1 MIHWGIL
8 WQLSEFFTFWI
19 KSEATIKISIE
30 KNLIDISA
38 KINLPL
44 IFTDMDGNRI
54 MSSFAADR
62 LLEETIKEMTRN
74 QVPVI
79 VNGELIGNISSC
91 AKVEGLESLL
101 IMAAYCIGNS
111 LQLEDE
117 IEDLS
122 AEIVRVYEE
131 LSLIY
136 SLSSKLGSDLDI
148 SSICQQVIEEISK
161 VLDAQTILILLL
173 DEMSGMLSIQASTGL
188 EPGGTCSF
196 NFDCAA
202 EPFALLLSRKKATVI
217 TEQIVN
223 SSFPIPLKGALCV
236 PLVTDSRT
244 IGLLIAQDKTTEK
257 EFRTPVM
264 KLIDALSGEI
274 AGAIKKAQLYEKIHS
289 LFISTVEALA
299 SAIDAKDPYTYG
311 HSRRV
316 AQISSEICKEIG
328 MPSADINLIKLAA
341 LLHDIGKIGTPEYIL
356 QKPGRLRSEEMEK
369 IQEHPQQGAQIL
381 SAIVELKD
389 VVAWIKCH
397 HERYDGK
404 GYPDKKI
411 AGKIPLPAR
420 IISIA
425 DSFDAMTSDRPYRKA
440 MAQDKAMDI
449 MDDLAGSQF
458 DPDLFKAFKSVF
470 IQKKLKQI

>member
-1 MIHWGIL
+1 MN
-8 WQLSEFFTFWI
+8 
-19 KSEATIKISIE
+19 SIE

-44 IFTDMDGNRI
+44 IFTDLDGNRI
-54 MSSFAADR
+54 MSSAAADQS
-62 LLEETIKEMTRN
+62 LEETMKELTRN

-79 VNGELIGNISSC
+79 VSGELIGNISSC
-91 AKVEGLESLL
+91 AKIEGLASLL
-101 IMAAYCIGNS
+101 IVAAYCIENS
-111 LQLEDE
+111 LRLEDE

-148 SSICQQVIEEISK
+148 NSICQQVVEEISK
-161 VLDAQTILILLL
+161 VLDAHTIIILLL
-173 DEMSGMLSIQASTGL
+173 DEMSGMLSVQSSTGL
-188 EPGGTCSF
+188 DSGRVSSID
-196 NFDCAA
+196 FDCAA
-202 EPFALLLSRKKATVI
+202 EPFALLLARKTATVI
-217 TEQIVN
+217 TEQIIN
-223 SSFPIPLKGALCV
+223 NPFPIPLKGALCV

-257 EFRTPVM
+257 EFHTPEM

-274 AGAIKKAQLYEKIHS
+274 AGAIKKAQLYERINR
-289 LFISTVEALA
+289 LFISIVEALA

-328 MPSADINLIKLAA
+328 MTSADINSIKLAA

-356 QKPGRLRSEEMEK
+356 QKPGRLEPEEMEK
-369 IQEHPQQGAQIL
+369 IKEHPQQGAEIL
-381 SAIVELKD
+381 SAIDELKD
-389 VVAWIKCH
+389 VVAWIMSH

-404 GYPDKKI
+404 GYPANII
-411 AGKIPLPAR
+411 ADKIPLPAR

-425 DSFDAMTSDRPYRKA
+425 DSFDAMTSERPYRKA
-440 MAQDKAMDI
+440 MDPAKALDI
-449 MDDLAGSQF
+449 MADDAGTQF

-470 IQKKLKQI
+470 IQKSSNKSDSKVSLSSQSCTENS

>member
-1 MIHWGIL
+1 MKKTL
-8 WQLSEFFTFWI
+8 
-19 KSEATIKISIE
+19 KPCSINSLE
-30 KNLIDISA
+30 KNLVAISG

-44 IFTDMDGNRI
+44 MFTDLDGNRI
-54 MSSFAADR
+54 MSCVSTDHLLDTKVELINR
-62 LLEETIKEMTRN
+62 L

-79 VNGELIGNISSC
+79 VNGELIGNIS
-91 AKVEGLESLL
+91 AYPKNENLESLL
-101 IMAAYCIGNS
+101 QLAAYSIENS

-148 SSICQQVIEEISK
+148 NSICQQVVEEISK
-161 VLDAQTILILLL
+161 VLDVHTILILLL
-173 DEMSGMLSIQASTGL
+173 DEMSGMLSIQSSTGID
-188 EPGGTCSF
+188 EGMASSF
-196 NFDCAA
+196 NCDCSW
-202 EPFALLLSRKKATVI
+202 EPFAQLLSCKKATVI
-217 TEQIVN
+217 TSQITN
-223 SSFPIPLKGALCV
+223 NSFPISLQDALCV

-244 IGLLIAQDKTTEK
+244 IGILIARDKTTAK
-257 EFRTPVM
+257 EFLTPEI

-274 AGAIKKAQLYEKIHS
+274 AGAIKKAQLYERINR
-289 LFISTVEALA
+289 LFINTVEALA

-316 AQISSEICKEIG
+316 AQISSKICREIG
-328 MPSADINLIKLAA
+328 MKGEEINSIKLAA
-341 LLHDIGKIGTPEYIL
+341 LLHDVGKIGTPEYIL
-356 QKPGRLRSEEMEK
+356 QKPERLHPEEMEK
-369 IQEHPQQGAQIL
+369 IKEHPQQGAQIL
-381 SAIVELKD
+381 SSIDELKD
-389 VVAWIKCH
+389 VVEWIKDH

-404 GYPDKKI
+404 GYP
-411 AGKIPLPAR
+411 GKISANNIPMPAR

-440 MAQDKAMDI
+440 MDPAKAMDI

-458 DPDLFKAFKSVF
+458 DPGLFKAFKSVF
-470 IQKKLKQI
+470 FKEKTALI